1 MSVSLPSIASF
12 HQGAHSV
19 AVVGL
24 GYVGLPLAVAFARHF
39 NVIGFDLNAARV
51 EELSAG
57 TDRTGEVDSAALQAS
72 TARFTSDPA
81 ALREAGVIIVA
92 VPTPIDEHR
101 NPDLSPVE
109 VASRTVGRHL
119 SRGAVVVYESTVYPG
134 VTEEVCVPILEAESG
149 LRCGA
154 DFTVGYSPERI
165 NPGDKVHTLETIKK
179 IVSGSDAP
187 TLDLLADLYG
197 TVVRAGIH
205 RAPSIK
211 VAEAAK
217 VIENTQRDLNIAL
230 MNELSII
237 FDRLGI
243 DTLDVLEAAGT
254 KWNFLP
260 FRPGWSAGT
269 ARRRSVPRGPSL
281 PRTRPPSAGHLP
293 GGHQRRHG
301 KHVAET
307 CVKVLIRQ
315 GRLVN
320 AARVGILGFTFKEN
334 VPDLRNTR
342 ASTIRELQ

>member
-1 MSVSLPSIASF
+1 M
-12 HQGAHSV
+12 
-19 AVVGL
+19 
-24 GYVGLPLAVAFARHF
+24 
-39 NVIGFDLNAARV
+39 IGFDLNAARV

-57 TDRTGEVDSAALQAS
+57 TDRTGEVDSEALQAS

-109 VASRTVGRHL
+109 GASRTVGRHL

-187 TLDLLADLYG
+187 TLDLLAELYG

-211 VAEAAK
+211 VAEA
-217 VIENTQRDLNIAL
+217 
-230 MNELSII
+230 
-237 FDRLGI
+237 
-243 DTLDVLEAAGT
+243 
-254 KWNFLP
+254 
-260 FRPGWSAGT
+260 
-269 ARRRSVPRGPSL
+269 
-281 PRTRPPSAGHLP
+281 
-293 GGHQRRHG
+293 
-301 KHVAET
+301 
-307 CVKVLIRQ
+307 
-315 GRLVN
+315 
-320 AARVGILGFTFKEN
+320 
-334 VPDLRNTR
+334 
-342 ASTIRELQ
+342 

>member
-57 TDRTGEVDSAALQAS
+57 TDRTGEVDSEALQAS

-109 VASRTVGRHL
+109 GASRTVGRHL

-187 TLDLLADLYG
+187 TLDL
-197 TVVRAGIH
+197 
-205 RAPSIK
+205 
-211 VAEAAK
+211 
-217 VIENTQRDLNIAL
+217 
-230 MNELSII
+230 
-237 FDRLGI
+237 DR
-243 DTLDVLEAAGT
+243 
-254 KWNFLP
+254 K
-260 FRPGWSAGT
+260 
-269 ARRRSVPRGPSL
+269 SV
-281 PRTRPPSAGHLP
+281 
-293 GGHQRRHG
+293 
-301 KHVAET
+301 
-307 CVKVLIRQ
+307 
-315 GRLVN
+315 GRE
-320 AARVGILGFTFKEN
+320 RV
-334 VPDLRNTR
+334 
-342 ASTIRELQ
+342 